1 MHCNKK
7 NVPTIIFFHHKHY
20 CSRTVHFSRLEAAVY
35 KTSMVCSG
43 KMDRLVHCW
52 NTFQFA
58 LFGIR
63 VKGKEKYF
71 SSKEFDFNF
80 K

>member
-1 MHCNKK
+1 MHCNEQ
-7 NVPTIIFFHHKHY
+7 NISPAFFFSITNTTAVVLFIF
-20 CSRTVHFSRLEAAVY
+20 RDWRLQ
-35 KTSMVCSG
+35 TSMVCSG

-63 VKGKEKYF
+63 VKGNEKYF